1 MPGILAGREEGTH
14 AAPRI
19 RETTVEVMRGDPPVP
34 SPGGTNRIVQW
45 LWVGSEL
52 SMMEQLSISSFLL
65 NGHEYHLYVYGE
77 TRNVPLGTVI

>member
-1 MPGILAGREEGTH
+1 M
-14 AAPRI
+14 
-19 RETTVEVMRGDPPVP
+19 MRGDPPVP